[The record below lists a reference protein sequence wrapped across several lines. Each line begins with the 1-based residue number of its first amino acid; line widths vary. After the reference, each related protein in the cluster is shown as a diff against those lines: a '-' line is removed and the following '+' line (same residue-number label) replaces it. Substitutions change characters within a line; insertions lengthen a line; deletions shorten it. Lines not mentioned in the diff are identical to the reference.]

1 MTRHSLAVA
10 VLGAAFA
17 FGPAPVVAQDAAL
30 GQEIFMDRC
39 SVCHGEAG
47 AGDGLVAELFDRKPR
62 DLTTLA
68 RDNDGVYPF
77 DAVYQ
82 SIDGR
87 REIPGHGYSKMPIW
101 GEYFMAQEMADPA
114 SNPRDA
120 MAVTQGRILAVVYY
134 LHTLQRD

>member
-87 REIPGHGYSKMPIW
+87 RDIPGHGYSKMPIW
-101 GEYFMAQEMADPA
+101 GEYFMEDALADT
-114 SNPRDA
+114 SVNPKNA
-120 MAVTQGRILAVVYY
+120 KEITQGRILAIAYY
-134 LHTLQRD
+134 LQTIQSE